1 MNLVKLGNILKTKRE
16 ELGLSLR
23 DASKLVSLSHNYLSV
38 LEKAKDPKSNMP
50 IKPTIDTLKLLS
62 DGYKMD
68 INELLVLAGY
78 DFEIVHKEKP
88 KLDEG
93 IKTIAAHRVN
103 PYEDISEEGINKIN
117 EYIEMIRIME
127 QNKK

>member
-1 MNLVKLGNILKTKRE
+1 MNLVKLGNILKNKRE

-88 KLDEG
+88 KLDES
-93 IKTIAAHRVN
+93 IKTIAAHRLGN
-103 PYEDISEEGINKIN
+103 IENLPDEAIDQLND
-117 EYIEMIRIME
+117 YIEYLKLKY
-127 QNKK
+127 KK